1 MIFGVVCVLT
11 GIVWFLQSIGWVDDT
26 IWSLYLPLV
35 LVVIGLSIL
44 FHSQE
49 NECILCRM
57 WDNGEEKKV
66 KPIITPAV
74 IKPKVIEKK
83 EEKKPTKTTVKKK
96 KIAKK

>member
-1 MIFGVVCVLT
+1 MIFGVVCILT

-49 NECILCRM
+49 NECVMCRM
-57 WDNGEEKKV
+57 WDNGGKKYQPTD
-66 KPIITPAV
+66 KTPMVA
-74 IKPKVIEKK
+74 KLEKK
-83 EEKKPTKTTVKKK
+83 ESKKVVVKTAKSKKK
-96 KIAKK
+96 AIAK